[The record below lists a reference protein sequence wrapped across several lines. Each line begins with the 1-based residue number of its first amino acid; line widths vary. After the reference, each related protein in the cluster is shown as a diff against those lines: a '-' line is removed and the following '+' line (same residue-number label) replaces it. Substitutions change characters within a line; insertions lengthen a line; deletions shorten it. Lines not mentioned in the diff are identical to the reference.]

1 MKNIL
6 TSVCLL
12 LALFSSSVLTAQ
24 TQVDPAEIA
33 STVPELTSF
42 HEIIFPMWHNA
53 YPAQDYDALKALVPK
68 IKSSMA
74 SINKAELPGILRE
87 KETVWKT
94 RLDELNNS
102 ARNYYTAAE
111 KNDDKALLA
120 AAEELHAGYEKMVR
134 AIRPALKEIDDFH
147 QTLYVIY
154 HKLYPEGKYDEISR
168 LEATLVAKARAIA
181 DYPQDNLKSRLGD
194 NAGKYDAL
202 SRALYDSTI
211 SLGEAL
217 KGTDQKKKEEAVVS
231 MHNAYEELNSLFE

>member
-1 MKNIL
+1 MKNITTL
-6 TSVCLL
+6 VCLL
-12 LALFSSSVLTAQ
+12 LVLFSTSVLRAQ
-24 TQVDPAEIA
+24 TPVDSAEIS
-33 STVPELTSF
+33 STVPELTAF

-53 YPAQDYDALKALVPK
+53 YPAKDYDALKDLVPK
-68 IKSSMA
+68 IKSYVEA
-74 SINKAELPGILRE
+74 LNKAELPGILRE

-111 KNDDKALLA
+111 NDDDKALLA

-134 AIRPALKEIDDFH
+134 AIRPALTEIDDFH

-154 HKLYPEGKYDEISR
+154 HKLYPDGKYDEIAR
-168 LEATLVAKARAIA
+168 LEPTLVSKARAIA

-202 SRALYDSTI
+202 ARALYNSTI
-211 SLGEAL
+211 DLGEAL
-217 KGTDQKKKEEAVVS
+217 KGNDQKKKEEAVVA